1 MDADNFLSFMAVP
14 PANRSL
20 IQGGGII
27 PHPPAWMPTQ
37 AERQN
42 RSLNAIRIFI
52 AGLQSVNQQ
61 TFRQKRRARCR
72 TNSSAARP
80 SFALSGISLLS
91 LCVFAILAHR
101 VL

>member
-20 IQGGGII
+20 IQKVII
-27 PHPPAWMPTQ
+27 LHPPAWMPTQ
-37 AERQN
+37 AEWQN

-61 TFRQKRRARCR
+61 TFGQKR
-72 TNSSAARP
+72 SP
-80 SFALSGISLLS
+80 SGFPEGLPLL
-91 LCVFAILAHR
+91 
-101 VL
+101 